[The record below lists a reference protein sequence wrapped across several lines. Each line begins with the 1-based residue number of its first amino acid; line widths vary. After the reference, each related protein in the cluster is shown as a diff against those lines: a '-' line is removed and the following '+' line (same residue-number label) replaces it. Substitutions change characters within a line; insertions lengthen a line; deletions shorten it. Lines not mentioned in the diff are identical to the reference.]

1 MRTKS
6 EEPPYLLAAQA
17 GSVVRHLYSRLRAGE
32 AASPADLCR
41 TIGALQQLADD
52 LTEVLPGLQAQ
63 LEEDLLDGKVR
74 VSDPVGGVWDQ
85 AGQAWDKVAD
95 VGYALA
101 QARTGG
107 LLLAAELRVSLRTLG
122 ELTSS

>member
-1 MRTKS
+1 MRPNS

-17 GSVVRHLYSRLRAGE
+17 GSVVRHLYTRLRDDE
-32 AASPADLCR
+32 PASPADLCR
-41 TIGALQQLADD
+41 TIGALQRLADD
-52 LTEVLPGLQAQ
+52 LVNVLPGLQKQ
-63 LEEDLLDGKVR
+63 LEEGLL
-74 VSDPVGGVWDQ
+74 
-85 AGQAWDKVAD
+85 AGQVGAGDTPGEAWDKVSE

-107 LLLAAELRVSLRTLG
+107 LLLAAELRVSQRTLG

>member
-1 MRTKS
+1 MNTKS

-32 AASPADLCR
+32 PATAADLCR

-52 LTEVLPGLQAQ
+52 LTQVLPGLQAQ
-63 LEEDLLDGKVR
+63 LEESLLDGQI
-74 VSDPVGGVWDQ
+74 G
-85 AGQAWDKVAD
+85 AGDTTGEAWDKVAD
-95 VGYALA
+95 VGYSLA

-107 LLLAAELRVSLRTLG
+107 LLLAAELRVSRRTLG
-122 ELTSS
+122 ELASL

>member
-1 MRTKS
+1 MRPNS

-17 GSVVRHLYSRLRAGE
+17 GTVVRHLHSRLRAGE

-52 LTEVLPGLQAQ
+52 LVQVLPGLQGQ
-63 LEEDLLDGKVR
+63 LEESLLDGQ
-74 VSDPVGGVWDQ
+74 VG
-85 AGQAWDKVAD
+85 AGDTAGEAWGKVAE

-107 LLLAAELRVSLRTLG
+107 LLMAAELRVSRRMLG
-122 ELTSS
+122 ELASS

>member
-1 MRTKS
+1 MSPKS

-17 GSVVRHLYSRLRAGE
+17 GTVVRRLYNRLRDDE
-32 AASPADLCR
+32 PASPADLCR
-41 TIGALQQLADD
+41 TIGALQRLADD
-52 LTEVLPGLQAQ
+52 LANVLPGLQEQ
-63 LEEDLLDGKVR
+63 LEESLLDGQ
-74 VSDPVGGVWDQ
+74 VG
-85 AGQAWDKVAD
+85 AGDTPRQAWDKVSE

-107 LLLAAELRVSLRTLG
+107 LLLAAELRVSQRTLG

>member
-1 MRTKS
+1 MSPKS

-17 GSVVRHLYSRLRAGE
+17 GSVVRHLYGRLRAGE
-32 AASPADLCR
+32 QASPADLCR

-52 LTEVLPGLQAQ
+52 LTAVLPGLQAQ
-63 LEEDLLDGKVR
+63 LEESLL
-74 VSDPVGGVWDQ
+74 
-85 AGQAWDKVAD
+85 AGRIGAGDTAGEAWDKVAD

-107 LLLAAELRVSLRTLG
+107 LLLAAELRVSRRTLG
-122 ELTSS
+122 ELASS